1 MNLFWNVFCYKI
13 GVRMKE
19 DIQFLFDV
27 FFDELDDLDRN
38 SRTVLIEYLTK
49 RDDVLSHSKKVTYY
63 ALKIFEAFEK
73 QDKIFEN
80 KKEDLFLASLFHDIG
95 KLQIPTEILEKPG
108 KLTKEEFDIMKK
120 HAEFSVDILRKFS
133 LFHHILPFI
142 TYHHE
147 RYDGRGYP
155 YGLSGEEIPLISRI
169 MAVADSFDAMT
180 TDRVYSR
187 AHDADYAIQ
196 ELKDNKG
203 TQFDSNV
210 VDAFVE
216 LFEKEKIVVG
226 WIF

>member
-1 MNLFWNVFCYKI
+1 M
-13 GVRMKE
+13 E
-19 DIQFLFDV
+19 FLFDV
-27 FFDELDDLDRN
+27 FFNDNDNLDGN
-38 SRTVLIEYLTK
+38 SRTALIEHLTK
-49 RDDVLSHSKKVTYY
+49 RKDVCAHSKKVTYY
-63 ALKIFEAFEK
+63 ALKIFEALEK
-73 QDKIFEN
+73 QDKIFDN
-80 KKEDLFLASLFHDIG
+80 RKKDLFLASLFHDIG

-108 KLTKEEFDIMKK
+108 KLTEEEFLIMKK
-120 HAEFSVDILRKFS
+120 HAEFSVEILRKFS

-187 AHDADYAIQ
+187 AHKADYAIQ
-196 ELKDNKG
+196 ELKDNRG
-203 TQFDSNV
+203 TQFDSDV
-210 VDAFVE
+210 VDTFVE
-216 LFEKEKIVVG
+216 LFENKKIVEG

>member
-1 MNLFWNVFCYKI
+1 MRQKQS
-13 GVRMKE
+13 ME
-19 DIQFLFDV
+19 FLFDV
-27 FFDELDDLDRN
+27 FFDEFDDLDKN
-38 SRTVLIEYLTK
+38 SRMDLIDYLTK

-63 ALKIFEAFEK
+63 ALKIFEVFEK
-73 QDKIFEN
+73 QNKIFDN

-95 KLQIPTEILEKPG
+95 KLRIPTEILEKPG
-108 KLTKEEFDIMKK
+108 KLTKEEFAIMKK
-120 HAEFSVDILRKFS
+120 HAELSVDILRKFTQ
-133 LFHHILPFI
+133 FHHLLPFI

-155 YGLSGEEIPLISRI
+155 YGLSGEEIPLLSRI

-187 AHDADYAIQ
+187 AHNVDYAIQ

-203 TQFDSNV
+203 TQFDFNV
-210 VDAFVE
+210 VDAFVA
-216 LFEKEKIVVG
+216 LFEKGKIVVG